1 MTPAARAQAAI
12 DVLDEVIAAA
22 RAGGAA
28 ADTIVA
34 RYFSTRRYAGSK
46 DRRAVRD
53 LVFAAI
59 RRAGEVPV
67 SGRAALLGV
76 AEADDALAAL
86 FAGLPYGPAAHV
98 VGEPVAAA
106 APLPAWLADK
116 LAPVLGAQEIG
127 ALLERAPLDCRANRL
142 KIMREDLLARL
153 PEAVRGRLSPTAFR
167 LPEGTRVEGLSEWC
181 DGLFEV
187 QDEGSQ
193 LIADAA
199 RARPGEV
206 VVDLCAGAG
215 GKTLALAAD
224 MANEGRL
231 IACDID
237 RARLSRLAPRAERAG
252 ARIIETRLLDA
263 NREEAAL
270 SDLRETADVVLVDAP
285 CSGSG
290 TWRRNPEAR
299 WRLTPERLARL
310 GQMQARVLEIG
321 APLVRPGGRLVYA
334 VCSVLPDEGCDRL
347 AAFLGQRSGWQVEP
361 LAFGRGSG
369 AGRLLTPATD
379 GTDGFFVASLIRAC

>member
-1 MTPAARAQAAI
+1 M
-12 DVLDEVIAAA
+12 
-22 RAGGAA
+22 
-28 ADTIVA
+28 
-34 RYFSTRRYAGSK
+34 
-46 DRRAVRD
+46 RD

-76 AEADDALAAL
+76 AEADAALAAS
-86 FAGLPYGPAAHV
+86 FAGLPYGPAPHA
-98 VGEPVAAA
+98 VGEPVALA
-106 APLPAWLADK
+106 APLPSWLADK
-116 LAPVLGAQEIG
+116 LAPILTAPEVA
-127 ALLERAPLDCRANRL
+127 ALLERAPLDCRANGL
-142 KIMREDLLARL
+142 KIPREDLLARL
-153 PEAVRGRLSPTAFR
+153 PQAAPGRLSPTAFR
-167 LPEGTRVEGLSEWC
+167 LPEGTRVEGLSEWR

-199 RARPGEV
+199 RAQPGEV

-231 IACDID
+231 LACDVD

-252 ARIIETRLLDA
+252 VEIIETRLLDA

-270 SDLRETADVVLVDAP
+270 ADLRGGADVVLIDAP

-334 VCSVLPDEGCDRL
+334 VCSVLPDEGRDRL
-347 AAFLGQRSGWQVEP
+347 AAFLGQGREWRVEP
-361 LAFGRGSG
+361 LPFGRDSG
-369 AGRLLTPATD
+369 AGRLLTPASD
-379 GTDGFFVASLIRAC
+379 GTDGFFVASLIRA